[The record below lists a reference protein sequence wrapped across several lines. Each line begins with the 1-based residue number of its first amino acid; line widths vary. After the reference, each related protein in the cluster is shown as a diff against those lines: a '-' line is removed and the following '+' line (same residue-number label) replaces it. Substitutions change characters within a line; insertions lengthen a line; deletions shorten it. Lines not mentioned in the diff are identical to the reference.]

1 MISCIKE
8 IDLNDY
14 AEAIP
19 AFICIITIP
28 LTYSIANGIVSGLLS
43 YVLINLISGKFK
55 KIRIEMYLLS
65 VFFIVM
71 LLLH

>member
-8 IDLNDY
+8 IDLDDY

-28 LTYSIANGIVSGLLS
+28 LTYSIANGIVLD
-43 YVLINLISGKFK
+43 F
-55 KIRIEMYLLS
+55 
-65 VFFIVM
+65 
-71 LLLH
+71 

>member
-8 IDLNDY
+8 IDLSDF

-28 LTYSIANGIVSGLLS
+28 LTYSIANGIVFGLLS
-43 YVLINLISGKFK
+43 YVLINLFSGKAQ
-55 KIRIEMYLLS
+55 RIKPEMYMLA
-65 VFFIVM
+65 VFFIIM
-71 LLLH
+71 LMLH

>member
-28 LTYSIANGIVSGLLS
+28 LTYSIANGIVFGLLS
-43 YVLINLISGKFK
+43 YVLINLIAGKFK

-65 VFFIVM
+65 IFFIAM